1 MKAIVLA
8 AGLGT
13 RLGSITDELP
23 KCMIEVGGKP
33 LLRRNLEWAASSGI
47 SEVAVNLHHH
57 PEVVTSHFQIH
68 GCPLPIHWSHEAEL
82 LGTAG
87 TLRSLAN
94 WIGGERF
101 AVIYADNLIDCDL
114 YALCALHERLGSSAA
129 VALFRREDV
138 SQSGV
143 AELGGQDRITRFV
156 EKPGPAETSSHW
168 VSAGLLVLEPDVMQ
182 FAPATGDIGRDLL
195 PALLAAGR
203 HVAGYRMGPGET
215 LHWVDTPDDLTRT
228 RVALE
233 GTLC

>member
-47 SEVAVNLHHH
+47 SEVAVNLHYH
-57 PEVVTSHFQIH
+57 PEVVTSHFQTH
-68 GCPLPIHWSHEAEL
+68 GCPLPIHWSHESEL

-87 TLRSLAN
+87 TLRSLEG
-94 WIGGERF
+94 WIAGERF

-114 YALCALHERLGSSAA
+114 HALCALHERLGSSAI
-129 VALFRREDV
+129 VALFRRDDV

-143 AELGGQDRITRFV
+143 AELDGQDRITRFV
-156 EKPGPAETSSHW
+156 EKPDPAETSSHW
-168 VSAGLLVLEPDVMQ
+168 VSAGLLVLEPNVIQ
-182 FAPATGDIGRDLL
+182 FAPAVGDIGRDLL
-195 PALLAAGR
+195 PGLLAAGG
-203 HVAGYRMGPGET
+203 HVGGYRMGPGET
-215 LHWVDTPDDLTRT
+215 LHWIDTPDDLTRT

-233 GTLC
+233 GTFC